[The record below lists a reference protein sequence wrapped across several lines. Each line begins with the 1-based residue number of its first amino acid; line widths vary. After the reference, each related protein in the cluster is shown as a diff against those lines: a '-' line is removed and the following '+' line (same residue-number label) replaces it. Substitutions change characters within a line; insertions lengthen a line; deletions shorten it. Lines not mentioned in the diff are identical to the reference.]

1 VVNALY
7 RRKDRDALLKS
18 GFTLGAIPGGTSNG
32 LVKALLTFNNEEY
45 SVQNAAYLIAW
56 GRKNKIDLTE
66 IEQEIN
72 PNEKIYS
79 FLSFFWGVLA
89 DCDINSECIRWMG
102 SPRYTLWGVY
112 RVIFRKIYEGTILY
126 NGIQLKSVLD
136 YEAFKKENSFKGKAN
151 ENSGLIEETMNSK
164 NL

>member
-1 VVNALY
+1 
-7 RRKDRDALLKS
+7 
-18 GFTLGAIPGGTSNG
+18 
-32 LVKALLTFNNEEY
+32 
-45 SVQNAAYLIAW
+45 
-56 GRKNKIDLTE
+56 
-66 IEQEIN
+66 
-72 PNEKIYS
+72 
-79 FLSFFWGVLA
+79 
-89 DCDINSECIRWMG
+89 MG